1 MSENYDDISV
11 VEVKPLTVEKPYIIV
26 GLPEVGLVGTIAT
39 SHIVEEL
46 KMTEVG
52 YLDAEVLP
60 PVVTIHESELKYPLR
75 IFQKDRLVA
84 IISEIPLPA
93 FLLYP
98 LTKAIINWAE
108 SKGAALILGLSG
120 LPVPNRTE
128 IEKPSVIG
136 IATTP
141 ETKELLMKSEV
152 PLFEQGLIVGTYALI
167 LKESLKKQ
175 LPNITLFAESH
186 HQFPDPGASASA
198 VEALGRIL
206 NIDVNVK
213 ALMEKAEEIRL
224 KTRELMRQTQQ
235 SMETMK
241 RIQEKGTPSVYI

>member
-1 MSENYDDISV
+1 M
-11 VEVKPLTVEKPYIIV
+11 
-26 GLPEVGLVGTIAT
+26 
-39 SHIVEEL
+39 
-46 KMTEVG
+46 
-52 YLDAEVLP
+52 
-60 PVVTIHESELKYPLR
+60 
-75 IFQKDRLVA
+75 
-84 IISEIPLPA
+84 
-93 FLLYP
+93 
-98 LTKAIINWAE
+98 
-108 SKGAALILGLSG
+108 
-120 LPVPNRTE
+120 
-128 IEKPSVIG
+128 
-136 IATTP
+136 
-141 ETKELLMKSEV
+141 

-198 VEALGRIL
+198 IEALGRIL

-224 KTRELMRQTQQ
+224 KTRELMKQTQQ